1 MGYCVFQSSIVHIH
15 QSFCTSGETA
25 NEVKRDLK
33 TNLQVL
39 IVIKEFYKPAETWV
53 PFSSCDLTVVLD
65 NSGDV

>member
-53 PFSSCDLTVVLD
+53 AIGLDAADSSVR
-65 NSGDV
+65 

>member
-53 PFSSCDLTVVLD
+53 SLGLD
-65 NSGDV
+65 ATNISAR

>member
-15 QSFCTSGETA
+15 QSFCTIGEA
-25 NEVKRDLK
+25 AAEVKRDLK

-53 PFSSCDLTVVLD
+53 
-65 NSGDV
+65 